1 MKIVEE
7 MIGAGTERGDKDRHD
22 LAGRHD
28 PFAVE
33 LEALELDRGT
43 IGVPDPQ
50 FDRGVRADCQDSRL
64 KVAVA
69 KLDFLNAVI
78 RSGTCRTSQN
88 DAQGKGAN
96 HHLEH

>member
-7 MIGAGTERGDKDRHD
+7 LISARTKRGQENGDR
-22 LAGRHD
+22 LPGRHD

-43 IGVPDPQ
+43 IGVSDPQ
-50 FDRGVRADCQDSRL
+50 FDRGVSADGKAGRL
-64 KVAVA
+64 EAAVA

-78 RSGTCRTSQN
+78 RGGTWRTSQN
-88 DAQGKGAN
+88 DSQRKN
-96 HHLEH
+96 HRRRLED